1 MQAWIYIERERGQGN
16 DKQYFVE
23 HYKLH
28 EVPII
33 FYRDKVEGASGAGQT
48 PNPESQYHKA
58 RCFTNCYQKYWGSV
72 TWNKK
77 SQLKWNTGDFDSW
90 KTTSIFNHQKDNNL
104 YMFFTLVVLYNTQY
118 GLTYWMAAAPEI
130 VPPKWKALDSSA
142 TMKIVVAFEQS
153 EYATFLH
160 KGRKTNTGNTCS
172 T

>member
-1 MQAWIYIERERGQGN
+1 MTNNILWNITNYTKYQSYSTET
-16 DKQYFVE
+16 
-23 HYKLH
+23 KLG
-28 EVPII
+28 
-33 FYRDKVEGASGAGQT
+33 GASGAGQT

-58 RCFTNCYQKYWGSV
+58 RYFTNCYKKYWGSV

-77 SQLKWNTGDFDSW
+77 SQLKRNTGDFDSW
-90 KTTSIFNHQKDNNL
+90 KTTSIFNHQKDNN
-104 YMFFTLVVLYNTQY
+104 LYNTQY